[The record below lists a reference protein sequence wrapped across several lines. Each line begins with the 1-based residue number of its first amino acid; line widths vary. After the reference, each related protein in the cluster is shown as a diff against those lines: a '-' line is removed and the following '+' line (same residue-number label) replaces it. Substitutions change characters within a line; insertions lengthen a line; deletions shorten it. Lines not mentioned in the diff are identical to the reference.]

1 MLCAV
6 LSNWLGRPV
15 VDHTGLRDA
24 YNYKIEYTRD
34 PNEPPGPMSGS
45 SVIFSALPEQLGLRL
60 EATKAPID
68 SIVIEKANRPSAN

>member
-1 MLCAV
+1 MQMLCAV

-45 SVIFSALPEQLGLRL
+45 SVIFRRSFRATWV
-60 EATKAPID
+60 EAGGD
-68 SIVIEKANRPSAN
+68 EDVD